1 MGKCYLRLLLDRY
14 YQNIY
19 FQSYNLIW
27 KNLEEI
33 YLLIPNN
40 AQQDISQNY
49 APPHPPVPPHFHQK
63 YSVFNFSFTLSPGAD
78 CLQTLRVNPANWRI
92 PLGAK
97 NLFIFFRTKKI
108 PIQIS
113 IHTIIFTHPP
123 PPPPHP
129 LWKVSFSTHQVAI
142 FMY

>member
-1 MGKCYLRLLLDRY
+1 MLSQIASGQILPKHL
-14 YQNIY
+14 
-19 FQSYNLIW
+19 FSVVQSYLKKLGRNISFNI
-27 KNLEEI
+27 KQCPAG
-33 YLLIPNN
+33 YLPKLC
-40 AQQDISQNY
+40 
-49 APPHPPVPPHFHQK
+49 PPPPVPPHVHQK

-113 IHTIIFTHPP
+113 IHTIIFTPP
-123 PPPPHP
+123 
-129 LWKVSFSTHQVAI
+129 L
-142 FMY
+142 